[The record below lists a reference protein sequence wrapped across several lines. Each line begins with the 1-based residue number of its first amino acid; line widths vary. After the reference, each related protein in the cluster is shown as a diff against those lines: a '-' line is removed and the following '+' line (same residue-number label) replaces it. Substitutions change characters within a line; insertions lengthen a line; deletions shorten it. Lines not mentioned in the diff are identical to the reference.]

1 MQETFYQIGRADIN
15 GSMSQN
21 TEDLYKR
28 SDWMTTDVNTQITAS
43 ALSLKLKHRLCKVTV
58 KIVGFEGWDTNPTI
72 ENIRFFG
79 KDNNDLSGVVT
90 PSKYID
96 IIPLQITTTDN
107 HTAYT
112 AFISSYDYTGDAT
125 LPFMNFTIDN
135 EDYII
140 YTPKDIGRKG
150 LLELGNAYNFNLKVN
165 LEIPP
170 LIALLGGN
178 IDLSNI
184 NEDPFSSFLVK
195 TFIEGESINFDYIT
209 LIGLIITII
218 GFILI
223 FILWNK
229 KFLSLIGV
237 VIFIIGDVLIGLEGF
252 NFTILNKEFLSE
264 TINFLGIDILLN
276 GEIIANGS
284 IISSIIFVF
293 IPLFSLINLFINIY
307 NEKYKRKEIKST

>member
-1 MQETFYQIGRADIN
+1 MKIW
-15 GSMSQN
+15 
-21 TEDLYKR
+21 KR
-28 SDWMTTDVNTQITAS
+28 KYIIL
-43 ALSLKLKHRLCKVTV
+43 LSIILF
-58 KIVGFEGWDTNPTI
+58 IVGLVLI
-72 ENIRFFG
+72 
-79 KDNNDLSGVVT
+79 
-90 PSKYID
+90 
-96 IIPLQITTTDN
+96 
-107 HTAYT
+107 
-112 AFISSYDYTGDAT
+112 
-125 LPFMNFTIDN
+125 FTISPSLN
-135 EDYII
+135 IK
-140 YTPKDIGRKG
+140 TDID
-150 LLELGNAYNFNLKVN
+150 LIFSNFNLNVN

-229 KFLSLIGV
+229 KILSLIGV

-264 TINFLGIDILLN
+264 TINFSGIDILLN

>member
-1 MQETFYQIGRADIN
+1 MKIW
-15 GSMSQN
+15 
-21 TEDLYKR
+21 KR
-28 SDWMTTDVNTQITAS
+28 KYIIL
-43 ALSLKLKHRLCKVTV
+43 LSIILF
-58 KIVGFEGWDTNPTI
+58 IVG
-72 ENIRFFG
+72 
-79 KDNNDLSGVVT
+79 L
-90 PSKYID
+90 
-96 IIPLQITTTDN
+96 
-107 HTAYT
+107 
-112 AFISSYDYTGDAT
+112 T
-125 LPFMNFTIDN
+125 LIFTISPFLV
-135 EDYII
+135 IK
-140 YTPKDIGRKG
+140 TDID
-150 LLELGNAYNFNLKVN
+150 LIFSNFNLNVN

-307 NEKYKRKEIKST
+307 NKKYKRKEIKST

>member
-1 MQETFYQIGRADIN
+1 MKIW
-15 GSMSQN
+15 
-21 TEDLYKR
+21 KR
-28 SDWMTTDVNTQITAS
+28 KYIIL
-43 ALSLKLKHRLCKVTV
+43 LSIILF
-58 KIVGFEGWDTNPTI
+58 IVG
-72 ENIRFFG
+72 
-79 KDNNDLSGVVT
+79 L
-90 PSKYID
+90 
-96 IIPLQITTTDN
+96 
-107 HTAYT
+107 
-112 AFISSYDYTGDAT
+112 T
-125 LPFMNFTIDN
+125 LIFTISPFLV
-135 EDYII
+135 IK
-140 YTPKDIGRKG
+140 TDID
-150 LLELGNAYNFNLKVN
+150 LIFSNFNLNVN

-264 TINFLGIDILLN
+264 TINFLGIDIILN

>member
-1 MQETFYQIGRADIN
+1 MKIW
-15 GSMSQN
+15 
-21 TEDLYKR
+21 KR
-28 SDWMTTDVNTQITAS
+28 KYIIL
-43 ALSLKLKHRLCKVTV
+43 LSIILF
-58 KIVGFEGWDTNPTI
+58 IVG
-72 ENIRFFG
+72 
-79 KDNNDLSGVVT
+79 L
-90 PSKYID
+90 
-96 IIPLQITTTDN
+96 
-107 HTAYT
+107 
-112 AFISSYDYTGDAT
+112 T
-125 LPFMNFTIDN
+125 LIFTISPFLV
-135 EDYII
+135 IK
-140 YTPKDIGRKG
+140 TDID
-150 LLELGNAYNFNLKVN
+150 LIFSNFNLNVN

>member
-1 MQETFYQIGRADIN
+1 MKIW
-15 GSMSQN
+15 
-21 TEDLYKR
+21 KR
-28 SDWMTTDVNTQITAS
+28 KYIIL
-43 ALSLKLKHRLCKVTV
+43 LSIILF
-58 KIVGFEGWDTNPTI
+58 IVGLVLI
-72 ENIRFFG
+72 
-79 KDNNDLSGVVT
+79 
-90 PSKYID
+90 
-96 IIPLQITTTDN
+96 
-107 HTAYT
+107 
-112 AFISSYDYTGDAT
+112 
-125 LPFMNFTIDN
+125 FTISPSLN
-135 EDYII
+135 IK
-140 YTPKDIGRKG
+140 TDID
-150 LLELGNAYNFNLKVN
+150 LIFSNFNLKVN

>member
-1 MQETFYQIGRADIN
+1 MKIW
-15 GSMSQN
+15 
-21 TEDLYKR
+21 KR
-28 SDWMTTDVNTQITAS
+28 KYIIL
-43 ALSLKLKHRLCKVTV
+43 LSIILF
-58 KIVGFEGWDTNPTI
+58 IVG
-72 ENIRFFG
+72 
-79 KDNNDLSGVVT
+79 L
-90 PSKYID
+90 
-96 IIPLQITTTDN
+96 
-107 HTAYT
+107 
-112 AFISSYDYTGDAT
+112 T
-125 LPFMNFTIDN
+125 LIFTISPFLV
-135 EDYII
+135 IK
-140 YTPKDIGRKG
+140 TDID
-150 LLELGNAYNFNLKVN
+150 LIFSNFNLNVN

-264 TINFLGIDILLN
+264 TINFSGIDILLN